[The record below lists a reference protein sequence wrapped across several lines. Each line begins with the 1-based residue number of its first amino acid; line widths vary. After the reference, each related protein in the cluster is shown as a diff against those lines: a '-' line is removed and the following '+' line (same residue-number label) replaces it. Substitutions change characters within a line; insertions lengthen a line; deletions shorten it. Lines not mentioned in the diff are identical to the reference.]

1 MQLTLHRAYL
11 QTCSLN
17 LLTAMLT
24 SKERKQYS
32 GKFFPLWFAY
42 YMAWKIIQSL
52 QYQYDFHHRASV
64 LKALNLFAQILDPI
78 NRFCIPQCTIALS
91 DQLALFV
98 LNFFFSKRPVME
110 SSKTSD
116 TCKWTN
122 LHVTLY
128 SYFVLPKESTRR
140 KRLEGGDHATHC
152 ST

>member
-1 MQLTLHRAYL
+1 
-11 QTCSLN
+11 
-17 LLTAMLT
+17 
-24 SKERKQYS
+24 
-32 GKFFPLWFAY
+32 
-42 YMAWKIIQSL
+42 MAWKIIQSL

-98 LNFFFSKRPVME
+98 LNSYFFSE
-110 SSKTSD
+110 TSNGIWKTGD

-140 KRLEGGDHATHC
+140 KRLERGDHATLFKLEKNILLGKKIKVR
-152 ST
+152 STEVSWHFSYNSSCWVSWFYESNWRT